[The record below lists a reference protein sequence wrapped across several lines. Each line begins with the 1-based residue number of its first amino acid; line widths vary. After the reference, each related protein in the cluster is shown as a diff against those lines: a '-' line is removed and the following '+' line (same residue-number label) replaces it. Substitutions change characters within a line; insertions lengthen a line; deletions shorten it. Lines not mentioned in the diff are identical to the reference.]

1 MNIEIFGL
9 VGFSL
14 ATIAMV
20 TMAYRRRMDVLYESS
35 VQGRPP
41 GFSVKRFWQPASS
54 AIDRFSELAGPKM
67 VLGFVWQN

>member
-9 VGFSL
+9 FGFSP

-20 TMAYRRRMDVLYESS
+20 TMAYRRRMHVLHESC

-54 AIDRFSELAGPKM
+54 AIDRFSALAGPKM
-67 VLGFVWQN
+67 VYSCSFA